1 MATDPAANL
10 QFLPWARQG
19 AAATIHTPDTLG
31 PNMPGVVQ
39 LAAAIQVNAAAPT
52 GTPVRLRGPADVIG
66 IDPAQIVRM
75 EPQPGSADF
84 EPNYFPS
91 IEFDRADFPW
101 LFTPASPGA
110 SAKLRPWLCLIV
122 VRKQDGIV
130 LGSAPGSPLATL
142 SIGVPASPAVE
153 LPDLSES
160 WAWAHAQ
167 TSGDVSDA
175 ASVGAALNGAPS
187 LALSRL
193 VCPRVLAPGTDYV
206 ACVVPT
212 FELGRKAGLGMALSD
227 ADLVAASALAPAWSM
242 TAALA
247 EVLLPIYCRWEFRTG
262 QGGDFRSLVEKLT
275 ARPAP
280 AGFGL
285 RPIDIS
291 QPGFVLPAGFPAGTT
306 LGLEGALQALTAPAT
321 LPAWPQGTDTTFQ
334 PALAAIVNAPGKAAA
349 VDPASDPLLAP
360 PLYGQWYAARATVNV
375 GSPAWFDTLNLD
387 PRLRSVAGFGTRVVQ
402 EHQEALMAS
411 AWEQAAEIR
420 RANQRV
426 RQLQLS
432 VAVGASLYGRHFAP
446 LSSDAMLRI
455 AAPAFGRIRSTAQ
468 GESVP
473 RTLLARV
480 VNSAVPLR
488 ATSSAMRVI
497 GRVQG
502 PLTRRAASQGI
513 ARSAA
518 ATWLGRLNGSV
529 GAIFIHFPVYQQATI
544 AAVINTMS
552 GASKPRAYSA
562 VTSAAV
568 AAEARRPNFQIAAV
582 GQPVVVPPLVPGS
595 QTQDNATA
603 AAFRSAA
610 IEHLQRIAPA
620 RGAIVSAPP
629 IALVVDT
636 VRTIVLTQMAPQT
649 SLVALTRAVLATKG
663 GTSAAAG
670 STGNS
675 PVGVDVVQTNPVF
688 VQPMY
693 EPLRDLS
700 QDLLLPG
707 LNSVPP
713 DTVLGLKTNVRFVES
728 YMVGLN
734 VEMGHELLWRGFPT
748 DQRGTY
754 FNQFWDRAAAE
765 GSAATATDIKDI
777 KGWGE
782 KSLGDPQIGVS
793 AEQFVMF
800 LRSALLRRYPNA
812 IIYATPALA
821 TNGVRAPSRAV
832 ADEKPPIF
840 RGSVPSDITFFGFD
854 LSTARATGTDGSAG
868 YYIVIQEHPTEPR
881 FGLKVGIDNGG
892 KSHIALGAGPPQGV
906 DPGAL
911 GWGRNSATMAGILR
925 RRPVRV
931 AIHASQF
938 IALA

>member
-19 AAATIHTPDTLG
+19 AAATIRAPDTLG

-39 LAAAIQVNAAAPT
+39 LAAAIQVNAAPPT
-52 GTPVRLRGPADVIG
+52 GVPVRLRGPADVIG

-75 EPQPGSADF
+75 EPQPDSADF
-84 EPNYFPS
+84 EPNHFPS

-110 SAKLRPWLCLIV
+110 SARLRPWLCLIV
-122 VRKQDGIV
+122 VRKQDGVV

-142 SIGVPASPAVE
+142 SIEAPASPATE
-153 LPDLSES
+153 LPDLAES

-193 VCPRVLAPGTDYV
+193 VCPRILAPSTDYI

-212 FELGRKAGLGMALSD
+212 FELGRKAGLGLAISD
-227 ADLVAASALAPAWSM
+227 ADLVAANALASAWLLTPAP
-242 TAALA
+242 A
-247 EVLLPIYCRWEFRTG
+247 EVLLPIYHRWEFRTG
-262 QGGDFRSLVEKLT
+262 EGGDFQSLVEKLT
-275 ARPAP
+275 ARLAP
-280 AGFGL
+280 AGFGQ

-291 QPGFVLPAGFPAGTT
+291 QPGFALPTGFPAGTT

-334 PALAAIVNAPGKAAA
+334 PALAAIVNAPGKAQAI
-349 VDPASDPLLAP
+349 DPASDPLLAP

-375 GSPAWFDTLNLD
+375 GGPSWFDTLNLD
-387 PRLRSVAGFGTRVVQ
+387 PRLRSVAAFGTRVVQ

-411 AWEQAAEIR
+411 AWEQAAEIS

-432 VAVGASLYGRHFAP
+432 MAVGTSLHARHFAP

-455 AAPAFGRIRSTAQ
+455 TAPVFGRIRSTAQ
-468 GESVP
+468 GETAP
-473 RTLLARV
+473 RTVLARV
-480 VNSAVPLR
+480 ASSAVPLR

-502 PLTRRAASQGI
+502 PLARRTAAQGV
-513 ARSAA
+513 ARSAT

-529 GAIFIHFPVYQQATI
+529 GAVFIHFPVYQQATI
-544 AAVINTMS
+544 GAVINTMS
-552 GASKPRAYSA
+552 GTSKPRAYAA
-562 VTSAAV
+562 VTSATV
-568 AAEARRPNFQIAAV
+568 AAEARRPNFQIAPV
-582 GQPVVVPPLVPGS
+582 GQPVHVPPPVPGS
-595 QTQDNATA
+595 HTQDNATA

-610 IEHLQRIAPA
+610 IEHLQRIDPA
-620 RGAIVSAPP
+620 RGAIMTAPP
-629 IALVVDT
+629 VPLVVDT
-636 VRTIVLTQMAPQT
+636 VRAIVLTQMAPQT
-649 SLVALTRAVLATKG
+649 SLVVLAKAVLVTSG
-663 GTSAAAG
+663 GASAAAG
-670 STGNS
+670 TSGNS
-675 PVGVDVVQTNPVF
+675 PVGVDAVQTNPVF
-688 VQPMY
+688 PQPMY

-707 LNSVPP
+707 LNGVLA

-754 FNQFWDRAAAE
+754 FSQFWDRRAAE
-765 GSAATATDIKDI
+765 GSATAASDIKDI
-777 KGWGE
+777 KGWGD
-782 KSLGDPQIGVS
+782 KPLGDPQTGVS
-793 AEQFVMF
+793 TEQFVML
-800 LRSALLRRYPNA
+800 LRSVLLRRYPNA
-812 IIYATPALA
+812 IIYATPALV
-821 TNGVRAPSRAV
+821 TNGVRAPSRV
-832 ADEKPPIF
+832 VTDEKPPIF
-840 RGSVPSDITFFGFD
+840 RGSVPTDITFFGFD
-854 LSTARATGTDGSAG
+854 LSSARATGTDGSPG

-881 FGLKVGIDNGG
+881 FGLDVGTDTGG
-892 KSHIALGAGPPQGV
+892 RSHLALAAGPPQGV
-906 DPGAL
+906 SPGAL
-911 GWGRNSATMAGILR
+911 SWGRNSATMAGILR

-938 IALA
+938 IAPG